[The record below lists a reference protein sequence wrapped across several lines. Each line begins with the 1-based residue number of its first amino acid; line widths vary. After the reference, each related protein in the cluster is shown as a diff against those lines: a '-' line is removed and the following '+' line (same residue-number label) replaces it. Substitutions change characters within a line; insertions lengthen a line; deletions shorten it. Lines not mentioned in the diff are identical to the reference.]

1 MSYLINALKQSQ
13 QIDSEQDYQ
22 QSRHER
28 QVRFYRRLSLSL
40 GGALISVCALGAGY
54 FVGEA
59 FQKVPA
65 DAVVAKTAAE
75 HSDAA
80 DVTVA
85 NQAEKQDSPAT
96 TAAKVATV
104 PANAQMPHNQVTMGN
119 PVVVQTGQVVSQP
132 MNQGVNPAINPVIHN
147 AQRQIHYQWMSVQVG
162 FDAQG
167 QPVYSQQLVP
177 VSANGQIVQQPVG
190 NQYTAVQ
197 QGFRPTNQAVFT
209 ANQRMSN
216 NQQPLEDLSGYRVL
230 GVPLEQSRANAAR
243 QEAQRQ
249 EVEALAGVPDDL
261 KKAFEQAV
269 EETAPKS
276 DRIVSEVLSST
287 RGSARATP
295 VELLPEQLQNSLP
308 RLRYQAHI
316 YATDAQKR
324 WIKLNNRELY
334 EGDNMGALQL
344 VEITPEQAMFD
355 FDGIEFTLQ
364 AMQDWPDNQ

>member
-22 QSRHER
+22 QSRHEQ
-28 QVRFYRRLSLSL
+28 QVRFYRRLSLTL
-40 GGALISVCALGAGY
+40 GGALISVCSLSAGY

-59 FQKVPA
+59 VQSAPQTEVLASTA
-65 DAVVAKTAAE
+65 DEGDDASVAAE
-75 HSDAA
+75 DKQANPQSSPPAQTTQTQAA
-80 DVTVA
+80 VPVMTPAPVTQVPVSNQVVMQPGQIISQPV
-85 NQAEKQDSPAT
+85 NQAA
-96 TAAKVATV
+96 
-104 PANAQMPHNQVTMGN
+104 N
-119 PVVVQTGQVVSQP
+119 PVMHS
-132 MNQGVNPAINPVIHN
+132 

-162 FDAQG
+162 FDSQG

-190 NQYTAVQ
+190 NQYAATQ
-197 QGFRPTNQAVFT
+197 QAYQPNNAAMFT
-209 ANQRMSN
+209 ANQGQPV
-216 NQQPLEDLSGYRVL
+216 QQPLEDLSGYRVL
-230 GVPLEQSRANAAR
+230 GVPLEQARANAAR
-243 QEAQRQ
+243 QEAERQ
-249 EVEALAGVPDDL
+249 EAQALAGVPDEL

-269 EETAPKS
+269 EDTAPQS
-276 DRIVSEVLSST
+276 EQIASEVLSST

-295 VELLPEQLQNSLP
+295 VELLPVQLQNSLP

-316 YATDAQKR
+316 YATDAEKR

-364 AMQDWPDNQ
+364 AMQDWPTE

>member
-22 QSRHER
+22 QSRHEQ

-59 FQKVPA
+59 FQGELA
-65 DAVVAKTAAE
+65 DTVIAKTDAE
-75 HSDAA
+75 HSDTAG
-80 DVTVA
+80 VTVA
-85 NQAEKQDSPAT
+85 NQAEKQDNLVT
-96 TAAKVATV
+96 TAAPVTAV
-104 PANAQMPHNQVTMGN
+104 PTNVQVPSNQVAMGN
-119 PVVVQTGQVVSQP
+119 PVVVQPGQVISQP
-132 MNQGVNPAINPVIHN
+132 MNQGVNPAINPVMQN
-147 AQRQIHYQWMSVQVG
+147 AQRQVHYQWMSVQVG

-177 VSANGQIVQQPVG
+177 VSANGQIIQQPVG
-190 NQYTAVQ
+190 NQYSAVQ
-197 QGFRPTNQAVFT
+197 QGYRPTNQPVYA
-209 ANQRMSN
+209 ANQGQP

-249 EVEALAGVPDDL
+249 EAEALAGVPDEL

>member
-22 QSRHER
+22 QSRHEQ
-28 QVRFYRRLSLSL
+28 QVRFYRRLSLTL

-59 FQKVPA
+59 FQDEPQAEVIASVADKDTDVTAVAGDKQAETPQSAQPQAVNTPA
-65 DAVVAKTAAE
+65 PAPVNQVVATNPAVVQGGQI
-75 HSDAA
+75 
-80 DVTVA
+80 V
-85 NQAEKQDSPAT
+85 NQPI
-96 TAAKVATV
+96 
-104 PANAQMPHNQVTMGN
+104 
-119 PVVVQTGQVVSQP
+119 
-132 MNQGVNPAINPVIHN
+132 NQGVNPAINPVMHS

-162 FDAQG
+162 FDSQG

-177 VSANGQIVQQPVG
+177 VSANGQIIQQPVG
-190 NQYTAVQ
+190 AQYAATQPAYQ
-197 QGFRPTNQAVFT
+197 TNNAPVFA
-209 ANQRMSN
+209 ANSGQVA
-216 NQQPLEDLSGYRVL
+216 QQPLDDLSGYRVL
-230 GVPLEQSRANAAR
+230 GVPLEQARANAAR

-249 EVEALAGVPDDL
+249 QDEALADVPDEL

-269 EETAPKS
+269 EKTAPKS
-276 DRIVSEVLSST
+276 ERIVSEVLSST
-287 RGSARATP
+287 KGSARATP
-295 VELLPEQLQNSLP
+295 VELLPPQLQESLP

-316 YATDAQKR
+316 YATDAEKR

-344 VEITPEQAMFD
+344 VEITPEQALFD

-364 AMQDWPDNQ
+364 AMQDWPEGE

>member
-22 QSRHER
+22 QSRHEQ
-28 QVRFYRRLSLSL
+28 QVRFYRRLSLTL
-40 GGALISVCALGAGY
+40 GGALISVCSLGAGY

-59 FQKVPA
+59 FQGEPQEEVIASVAPKSSDVAAEAVDKQAKTLQSGQPQAENTPA
-65 DAVVAKTAAE
+65 PVNQVVANNPALM
-75 HSDAA
+75 HSGQL
-80 DVTVA
+80 V
-85 NQAEKQDSPAT
+85 NQS
-96 TAAKVATV
+96 
-104 PANAQMPHNQVTMGN
+104 MNQSINPVGN
-119 PVVVQTGQVVSQP
+119 PVMHS
-132 MNQGVNPAINPVIHN
+132 

-162 FDAQG
+162 FDSQG

-177 VSANGQIVQQPVG
+177 VSANGQILQQPVG
-190 NQYTAVQ
+190 NQYAATQ
-197 QGFRPTNQAVFT
+197 QAYQPNNSPVFA
-209 ANQRMSN
+209 ANQGQQI
-216 NQQPLEDLSGYRVL
+216 QQPLEDLSGYRVL

-243 QEAQRQ
+243 QAAEREEAQ
-249 EVEALAGVPDDL
+249 ALAGVPDEL

-276 DRIVSEVLSST
+276 ERIVSEVLSST
-287 RGSARATP
+287 KGSARATP
-295 VELLPEQLQNSLP
+295 VELLPPQLQNSLP

-316 YATDAQKR
+316 YATDAEKR

-364 AMQDWPDNQ
+364 AMQDWPDGE

>member
-22 QSRHER
+22 QSRHEQ

-40 GGALISVCALGAGY
+40 GGALISLCALGAGY

-59 FQKVPA
+59 FQERPT

-75 HSDAA
+75 HDDTAN
-80 DVTVA
+80 VTVA

-96 TAAKVATV
+96 AAAPVTAV
-104 PANAQMPHNQVTMGN
+104 PHNQVAMGN
-119 PVVVQTGQVVSQP
+119 PVVVQPGQVMSQP
-132 MNQGVNPAINPVIHN
+132 MNQGVNPVINPVMQN

-177 VSANGQIVQQPVG
+177 VSANGQIIQQPVG
-190 NQYTAVQ
+190 NQYSAVQ
-197 QGFRPTNQAVFT
+197 QGYRPTNQPVYAT
-209 ANQRMSN
+209 NQGHL

-249 EVEALAGVPDDL
+249 EAEALAGVPDEL